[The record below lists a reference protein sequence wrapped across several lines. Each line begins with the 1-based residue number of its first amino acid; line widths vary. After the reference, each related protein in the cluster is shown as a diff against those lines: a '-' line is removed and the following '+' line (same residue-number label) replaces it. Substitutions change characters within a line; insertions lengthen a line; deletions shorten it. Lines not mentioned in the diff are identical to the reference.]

1 MVSRLPVFSGKRV
14 GTRVMPEL
22 VGPVIVLVVL
32 FIALLIAYPWEL
44 LTAGTLAY
52 LVSLPFG
59 WLSYRGYERR
69 SRESRAEA
77 AAPAAVSPPI
87 AASHLRPGDNGERPS
102 RLN

>member
-1 MVSRLPVFSGKRV
+1 M
-14 GTRVMPEL
+14 
-22 VGPVIVLVVL
+22 VGPLVVVMVL
-32 FIALLIAYPWEL
+32 SVALLIAYPWVL

-69 SRESRAEA
+69 SRESKAETA
-77 AAPAAVSPPI
+77 AAARSAPAAPS
-87 AASHLRPGDNGERPS
+87 APGMPHSSENEERPS

>member
-1 MVSRLPVFSGKRV
+1 
-14 GTRVMPEL
+14 
-22 VGPVIVLVVL
+22 VIVLVVL

-52 LVSLPFG
+52 LTSLPFG

-77 AAPAAVSPPI
+77 APAAGSPPI
-87 AASHLRPGDNGERPS
+87 AASSHLRPGDNDERPS